1 MSLFSLAPSLPP
13 RYNDVREPFLW
24 QNSRDFGLSAITS
37 DKGGR
42 SMGKI
47 VPIQNGYCSNLD
59 YRRICSIDTEV
70 IDTPTTP
77 LIHQMSRFWLIN
89 KGRGVLKLQGK
100 EYELKPGTL
109 VSVLPWQV
117 SDIVQVDSPI
127 QYFLL
132 VYYFDGVNDIIK
144 SLYNLGHGPLNL
156 IEDLSQNPVIY
167 CSTGQAKYMHQL
179 FLQLRDELGGGAV
192 PSLET
197 SVASELGSLFITNK
211 LIELIINLWRIGKA
225 NSSQAAEVSAP
236 ADRTEIL
243 QYMYHH
249 LSEKLTLKTLAKTFY
264 MSESSISLY
273 IVQTTGLTLPNLLN
287 EMRVGKTI
295 TYLLY
300 TDFTMDELAEILG
313 FVDSSHIC
321 KVFAARIGLK
331 ANEFRKTYQKI
342 GSICN
347 IRDSRKAY
355 SIVEYIYKHYS
366 GNLTPQS
373 VARKFDITVRKL
385 NTILFYQVEKSFSD
399 FLNYV
404 RINRACGL
412 LLDTDKTI
420 AEIASLTGYNNV
432 KTLTRN
438 FLKFQVMTPGKY
450 RESVSKKGGETPGPG
465 AEQEG

>member
-1 MSLFSLAPSLPP
+1 MSNIIKMQDLYFSDYDSHRLCQFYYEVL
-13 RYNDVREPFLW
+13 
-24 QNSRDFGLSAITS
+24 
-37 DKGGR
+37 DK
-42 SMGKI
+42 
-47 VPIQNGYCSNLD
+47 
-59 YRRICSIDTEV
+59 
-70 IDTPTTP
+70 PTTP
-77 LIHQMSRFWLIN
+77 IIHQMSRFWLIN

-273 IVQTTGLTLPNLLN
+273 IVQTTGLTFPNLLN

-465 AEQEG
+465 AGEEG

>member
-1 MSLFSLAPSLPP
+1 MSNIIKMQDLYFSDYDSHRLCQFYYEVL
-13 RYNDVREPFLW
+13 
-24 QNSRDFGLSAITS
+24 
-37 DKGGR
+37 DK
-42 SMGKI
+42 
-47 VPIQNGYCSNLD
+47 
-59 YRRICSIDTEV
+59 
-70 IDTPTTP
+70 PTTP
-77 LIHQMSRFWLIN
+77 IIHQMSRFWLIN

-273 IVQTTGLTLPNLLN
+273 IVQTTGLTFPNLLN

-313 FVDSSHIC
+313 FVDSSHIR

-465 AEQEG
+465 AGEEG

>member
-1 MSLFSLAPSLPP
+1 MSNIIKMQDLYFSDYDSHRLCQF
-13 RYNDVREPFLW
+13 YYEV
-24 QNSRDFGLSAITS
+24 
-37 DKGGR
+37 
-42 SMGKI
+42 
-47 VPIQNGYCSNLD
+47 LD
-59 YRRICSIDTEV
+59 Q
-70 IDTPTTP
+70 PTTP
-77 LIHQMSRFWLIN
+77 IIHQMSRFWLIN

-273 IVQTTGLTLPNLLN
+273 IVQTTGLTFPNLLN

-465 AEQEG
+465 AGEEG

>member
-1 MSLFSLAPSLPP
+1 MSNIIKMQDLYFSDYDSHRLCQFYYEVL
-13 RYNDVREPFLW
+13 
-24 QNSRDFGLSAITS
+24 
-37 DKGGR
+37 DK
-42 SMGKI
+42 
-47 VPIQNGYCSNLD
+47 
-59 YRRICSIDTEV
+59 
-70 IDTPTTP
+70 PTTP
-77 LIHQMSRFWLIN
+77 IIHQMSRFWLIN

-273 IVQTTGLTLPNLLN
+273 IVQTTGLTFPNLLN

-438 FLKFQVMTPGKY
+438 FLKFQVMPPGKY
-450 RESVSKKGGETPGPG
+450 RESVSKKSGETPGPG

>member
-1 MSLFSLAPSLPP
+1 MSNIIKMQDLYFSDYDSHRLCQFYYEVL
-13 RYNDVREPFLW
+13 
-24 QNSRDFGLSAITS
+24 
-37 DKGGR
+37 DK
-42 SMGKI
+42 
-47 VPIQNGYCSNLD
+47 
-59 YRRICSIDTEV
+59 
-70 IDTPTTP
+70 PTTP
-77 LIHQMSRFWLIN
+77 IIHQMSRFWLIN

-109 VSVLPWQV
+109 VSGLPWQV

-273 IVQTTGLTLPNLLN
+273 IVQTTGLTFPNLLN

-347 IRDSRKAY
+347 IRDSMKAY

-465 AEQEG
+465 AGEEG

>member
-1 MSLFSLAPSLPP
+1 MSNIIKMQDLYFSDYDSHRLCQFYYEVL
-13 RYNDVREPFLW
+13 
-24 QNSRDFGLSAITS
+24 
-37 DKGGR
+37 DK
-42 SMGKI
+42 
-47 VPIQNGYCSNLD
+47 
-59 YRRICSIDTEV
+59 
-70 IDTPTTP
+70 PTTP
-77 LIHQMSRFWLIN
+77 IIHQMSRFWLIN

-225 NSSQAAEVSAP
+225 NSSQAAEVSSP

-273 IVQTTGLTLPNLLN
+273 IVQTTGLTFPNLLN

-465 AEQEG
+465 AGEEG

>member
-1 MSLFSLAPSLPP
+1 MSNIIKMQDLYFSDYDSHRLCQFYYEVL
-13 RYNDVREPFLW
+13 
-24 QNSRDFGLSAITS
+24 
-37 DKGGR
+37 DK
-42 SMGKI
+42 
-47 VPIQNGYCSNLD
+47 
-59 YRRICSIDTEV
+59 
-70 IDTPTTP
+70 PTTP
-77 LIHQMSRFWLIN
+77 IIHQMSRFWLIN

-273 IVQTTGLTLPNLLN
+273 IVQTTGLTFPNLLN

-450 RESVSKKGGETPGPG
+450 RESASKKGGETPGPG
-465 AEQEG
+465 AGEEG

>member
-1 MSLFSLAPSLPP
+1 MSNIIKMQDLYFSDYDSHRLCQFYYEVL
-13 RYNDVREPFLW
+13 
-24 QNSRDFGLSAITS
+24 
-37 DKGGR
+37 DK
-42 SMGKI
+42 
-47 VPIQNGYCSNLD
+47 
-59 YRRICSIDTEV
+59 
-70 IDTPTTP
+70 PTTP
-77 LIHQMSRFWLIN
+77 IIHQMSRFWLIN

-273 IVQTTGLTLPNLLN
+273 IVQTTGLTFPNLLN

-321 KVFAARIGLK
+321 KVFAARIG
-331 ANEFRKTYQKI
+331 QKI

-465 AEQEG
+465 AGEEG

>member
-1 MSLFSLAPSLPP
+1 MVLSNIIKMQDLYFSDYDSHRLCQFYYEVL
-13 RYNDVREPFLW
+13 
-24 QNSRDFGLSAITS
+24 
-37 DKGGR
+37 DK
-42 SMGKI
+42 
-47 VPIQNGYCSNLD
+47 
-59 YRRICSIDTEV
+59 
-70 IDTPTTP
+70 PTTP
-77 LIHQMSRFWLIN
+77 IIHQMSRFWLIN

-273 IVQTTGLTLPNLLN
+273 IVQTTGLTFPNLLN

>member
-1 MSLFSLAPSLPP
+1 MSNIIKMQDLYFSDYDSHRLCQFYYEVL
-13 RYNDVREPFLW
+13 
-24 QNSRDFGLSAITS
+24 
-37 DKGGR
+37 DK
-42 SMGKI
+42 
-47 VPIQNGYCSNLD
+47 
-59 YRRICSIDTEV
+59 
-70 IDTPTTP
+70 PTTP
-77 LIHQMSRFWLIN
+77 IIHQMSRFWLIN

-273 IVQTTGLTLPNLLN
+273 IVQTTGLTFPNLLN

-450 RESVSKKGGETPGPG
+450 RESVSKKGGEIPGPG

>member
-1 MSLFSLAPSLPP
+1 MQDLYFSDYDSHKLCQFYYEVL
-13 RYNDVREPFLW
+13 
-24 QNSRDFGLSAITS
+24 
-37 DKGGR
+37 DK
-42 SMGKI
+42 
-47 VPIQNGYCSNLD
+47 
-59 YRRICSIDTEV
+59 
-70 IDTPTTP
+70 PTTP
-77 LIHQMSRFWLIN
+77 IIHQMSRFWLIN
-89 KGRGVLKLQGK
+89 KGKGILKLQGK

-144 SLYNLGHGPLNL
+144 SLYNLGHGPLDL
-156 IEDLSQNPVIY
+156 IEDLSKNPVIY
-167 CSTGQAKYMHQL
+167 CSAAQAKYMHQL

-197 SVASELGSLFITNK
+197 SVSSGFGSLFITNK

-225 NSSQAAEVSAP
+225 NSSQAAEISTP
-236 ADRTEIL
+236 MDRTEIL

-264 MSESSISLY
+264 MSESSVSLY
-273 IVQTTGLTLPNLLN
+273 IVQTTGLTFPNLLN

-355 SIVEYIYKHYS
+355 SIVEYIYKNYS

-404 RINRACGL
+404 RINRACEL

-438 FLKFQVMTPGKY
+438 FLKFQVMTPGKF
-450 RESVSKKGGETPGPG
+450 RESVLKNSGDASAPVGGGRGMSRP
-465 AEQEG
+465 

>member
-1 MSLFSLAPSLPP
+1 MVLSNIIKMQDLYFSDYDSHRLCQFYYEVL
-13 RYNDVREPFLW
+13 
-24 QNSRDFGLSAITS
+24 
-37 DKGGR
+37 DK
-42 SMGKI
+42 
-47 VPIQNGYCSNLD
+47 
-59 YRRICSIDTEV
+59 
-70 IDTPTTP
+70 PTTP
-77 LIHQMSRFWLIN
+77 IIHQMSRFWLIN

-273 IVQTTGLTLPNLLN
+273 IVQTTGLTFPNLLN

-300 TDFTMDELAEILG
+300 TDFTMAELAEILG

-465 AEQEG
+465 AGEEG

>member
-1 MSLFSLAPSLPP
+1 MSNIIKMQDLYFSDYDSHRLCQFYYEVL
-13 RYNDVREPFLW
+13 
-24 QNSRDFGLSAITS
+24 
-37 DKGGR
+37 DKP
-42 SMGKI
+42 KT
-47 VPIQNGYCSNLD
+47 PI
-59 YRRICSIDTEV
+59 
-70 IDTPTTP
+70 
-77 LIHQMSRFWLIN
+77 IHQMSRFWLIN

-211 LIELIINLWRIGKA
+211 LIELIINLWRIGQA
-225 NSSQAAEVSAP
+225 NRSQAAEVSSP

-273 IVQTTGLTLPNLLN
+273 IVQTTGLTFPNLLN

-342 GSICN
+342 CSICN

-465 AEQEG
+465 AGEEG

>member
-1 MSLFSLAPSLPP
+1 MVLSNIIKMQDLYFSDYDSHRLCQFYYEVL
-13 RYNDVREPFLW
+13 
-24 QNSRDFGLSAITS
+24 
-37 DKGGR
+37 DK
-42 SMGKI
+42 
-47 VPIQNGYCSNLD
+47 
-59 YRRICSIDTEV
+59 T
-70 IDTPTTP
+70 TTP
-77 LIHQMSRFWLIN
+77 IIHQMSRFWLIN

-273 IVQTTGLTLPNLLN
+273 IVQTTGLTFPNLLN

-465 AEQEG
+465 AGEEG

>member
-1 MSLFSLAPSLPP
+1 MSNIIKMQDLYFSDYDSHRLCQFYYEVL
-13 RYNDVREPFLW
+13 
-24 QNSRDFGLSAITS
+24 
-37 DKGGR
+37 DK
-42 SMGKI
+42 
-47 VPIQNGYCSNLD
+47 
-59 YRRICSIDTEV
+59 
-70 IDTPTTP
+70 PTTP
-77 LIHQMSRFWLIN
+77 IIHQMSRFWLIN
-89 KGRGVLKLQGK
+89 KGRGVLKLQGT

-273 IVQTTGLTLPNLLN
+273 IVQTTGLTFPNLLN

-465 AEQEG
+465 AGEEG

>member
-1 MSLFSLAPSLPP
+1 MSNIIKMQDLYFSDYDSHRLCQFYYEVL
-13 RYNDVREPFLW
+13 
-24 QNSRDFGLSAITS
+24 
-37 DKGGR
+37 DK
-42 SMGKI
+42 
-47 VPIQNGYCSNLD
+47 
-59 YRRICSIDTEV
+59 
-70 IDTPTTP
+70 PTTP
-77 LIHQMSRFWLIN
+77 IIHQMSRFWLIN

-109 VSVLPWQV
+109 VSVLPWQG

-273 IVQTTGLTLPNLLN
+273 IVQTTGLTFPNLLN

-465 AEQEG
+465 AGEEG

>member
-1 MSLFSLAPSLPP
+1 MVLSNIIKMQDLYFSDYDSHRLCQFYYEVL
-13 RYNDVREPFLW
+13 
-24 QNSRDFGLSAITS
+24 
-37 DKGGR
+37 DK
-42 SMGKI
+42 
-47 VPIQNGYCSNLD
+47 
-59 YRRICSIDTEV
+59 
-70 IDTPTTP
+70 PTTP
-77 LIHQMSRFWLIN
+77 IIHQMSRFWLIN

-273 IVQTTGLTLPNLLN
+273 IVQTTGLTFPNLLN

-300 TDFTMDELAEILG
+300 TDFTMDDLAEILG

-465 AEQEG
+465 AGEEG

>member
-1 MSLFSLAPSLPP
+1 LSNIIKMQDLYFSDYDSHRLCQFYYEVL
-13 RYNDVREPFLW
+13 
-24 QNSRDFGLSAITS
+24 
-37 DKGGR
+37 DK
-42 SMGKI
+42 
-47 VPIQNGYCSNLD
+47 
-59 YRRICSIDTEV
+59 
-70 IDTPTTP
+70 PTTP
-77 LIHQMSRFWLIN
+77 IIHQMSRFWLIN

-273 IVQTTGLTLPNLLN
+273 IVQTTGLTFPNLLN

>member
-1 MSLFSLAPSLPP
+1 MA
-13 RYNDVREPFLW
+13 
-24 QNSRDFGLSAITS
+24 GI
-37 DKGGR
+37 
-42 SMGKI
+42 
-47 VPIQNGYCSNLD
+47 GY
-59 YRRICSIDTEV
+59 RT
-70 IDTPTTP
+70 
-77 LIHQMSRFWLIN
+77 
-89 KGRGVLKLQGK
+89 G
-100 EYELKPGTL
+100 
-109 VSVLPWQV
+109 
-117 SDIVQVDSPI
+117 
-127 QYFLL
+127 
-132 VYYFDGVNDIIK
+132 GVNDIIK

-273 IVQTTGLTLPNLLN
+273 IVQTTGLTFPNLLN

-465 AEQEG
+465 AGEEG

>member
-1 MSLFSLAPSLPP
+1 MSNIIKMQDLYFSDYDSHRLCQFYYEVL
-13 RYNDVREPFLW
+13 
-24 QNSRDFGLSAITS
+24 
-37 DKGGR
+37 DK
-42 SMGKI
+42 
-47 VPIQNGYCSNLD
+47 
-59 YRRICSIDTEV
+59 
-70 IDTPTTP
+70 PTTP
-77 LIHQMSRFWLIN
+77 IIHQMSRFWLIN

-225 NSSQAAEVSAP
+225 NSSQAAEVSAR

-273 IVQTTGLTLPNLLN
+273 IVQTTGLTFPNLLN

-465 AEQEG
+465 AGEEG

>member
-1 MSLFSLAPSLPP
+1 MQDLYFSDYDSHRLCQFYYEVL
-13 RYNDVREPFLW
+13 
-24 QNSRDFGLSAITS
+24 
-37 DKGGR
+37 DK
-42 SMGKI
+42 
-47 VPIQNGYCSNLD
+47 
-59 YRRICSIDTEV
+59 
-70 IDTPTTP
+70 PTTP
-77 LIHQMSRFWLIN
+77 IIHQMSRFWLIN

-273 IVQTTGLTLPNLLN
+273 IVQTTGLTFPNLLN

-465 AEQEG
+465 AGEEG

>member
-1 MSLFSLAPSLPP
+1 MSNIIKMQDLYFSDYDSHRLCQFYYEVL
-13 RYNDVREPFLW
+13 
-24 QNSRDFGLSAITS
+24 
-37 DKGGR
+37 DK
-42 SMGKI
+42 
-47 VPIQNGYCSNLD
+47 
-59 YRRICSIDTEV
+59 
-70 IDTPTTP
+70 PTTP
-77 LIHQMSRFWLIN
+77 IIHQMSRFWLIN

-211 LIELIINLWRIGKA
+211 LIERIINLWRIGKA

-273 IVQTTGLTLPNLLN
+273 IVQTTGLTFPNLLN

-465 AEQEG
+465 AGEEG

>member
-1 MSLFSLAPSLPP
+1 MSNIIKMQDLYFSDYDSHRLCQFYYEVL
-13 RYNDVREPFLW
+13 
-24 QNSRDFGLSAITS
+24 
-37 DKGGR
+37 DK
-42 SMGKI
+42 
-47 VPIQNGYCSNLD
+47 
-59 YRRICSIDTEV
+59 
-70 IDTPTTP
+70 PTTP
-77 LIHQMSRFWLIN
+77 IIHQMSRFWLIN
-89 KGRGVLKLQGK
+89 TGRGVLKLQGK
-100 EYELKPGTL
+100 DYELNTGTM

-273 IVQTTGLTLPNLLN
+273 IVQTTGLTFPNLLN

-465 AEQEG
+465 AGEEG

>member
-1 MSLFSLAPSLPP
+1 MSNSIKMQDLYFSDYDSHRLCQFYYEVL
-13 RYNDVREPFLW
+13 
-24 QNSRDFGLSAITS
+24 
-37 DKGGR
+37 DK
-42 SMGKI
+42 
-47 VPIQNGYCSNLD
+47 
-59 YRRICSIDTEV
+59 
-70 IDTPTTP
+70 PTTP
-77 LIHQMSRFWLIN
+77 IIHQMSRFWLIN

-273 IVQTTGLTLPNLLN
+273 IVQTTGLTFPNLLN

-465 AEQEG
+465 AGEEG

>member
-1 MSLFSLAPSLPP
+1 MSNIIKMQDLYFSDYDSHKLCQFYYEVL
-13 RYNDVREPFLW
+13 
-24 QNSRDFGLSAITS
+24 
-37 DKGGR
+37 DK
-42 SMGKI
+42 
-47 VPIQNGYCSNLD
+47 
-59 YRRICSIDTEV
+59 
-70 IDTPTTP
+70 PTTP
-77 LIHQMSRFWLIN
+77 IIHQMSRFWLIN
-89 KGRGVLKLQGK
+89 KGKGILKLQGK

-156 IEDLSQNPVIY
+156 IEDLSKNPVIY
-167 CSTGQAKYMHQL
+167 CGAAQAKYMHQL

-197 SVASELGSLFITNK
+197 SVSSGFGSLFITNK

-225 NSSQAAEVSAP
+225 NSSQAAEISTP
-236 ADRTEIL
+236 MDRTEIL

-264 MSESSISLY
+264 MSESSVSLY
-273 IVQTTGLTLPNLLN
+273 IVQTTGLTFPNLLN

-355 SIVEYIYKHYS
+355 SIVEYIYKNYS

-404 RINRACGL
+404 RINRACEL

-438 FLKFQVMTPGKY
+438 FLKFQVMTPGKF
-450 RESVSKKGGETPGPG
+450 RESVSKNSGDASAPVGGGRGMSRP
-465 AEQEG
+465 

>member
-1 MSLFSLAPSLPP
+1 MSNIIKMQDLYFSDYDSHRLCQFYYEVL
-13 RYNDVREPFLW
+13 
-24 QNSRDFGLSAITS
+24 
-37 DKGGR
+37 DK
-42 SMGKI
+42 
-47 VPIQNGYCSNLD
+47 
-59 YRRICSIDTEV
+59 
-70 IDTPTTP
+70 PTTP
-77 LIHQMSRFWLIN
+77 IIHQMSRFWLIN

-273 IVQTTGLTLPNLLN
+273 IVQTTGLTFPNLLN

-450 RESVSKKGGETPGPG
+450 RESVSKKSGETPGPG

>member
-1 MSLFSLAPSLPP
+1 MSNIIKMQDLYFSDYDSHRLCQFYYEVL
-13 RYNDVREPFLW
+13 
-24 QNSRDFGLSAITS
+24 
-37 DKGGR
+37 DK
-42 SMGKI
+42 
-47 VPIQNGYCSNLD
+47 
-59 YRRICSIDTEV
+59 
-70 IDTPTTP
+70 PTTP
-77 LIHQMSRFWLIN
+77 IIHQMSRFWLIN

-132 VYYFDGVNDIIK
+132 DYYFDGVNYIIN
-144 SLYNLGHGPLNL
+144 SLYNLGHAPLNL

-273 IVQTTGLTLPNLLN
+273 IVQTTGLTFPNLLN

-465 AEQEG
+465 AGEEG

>member
-1 MSLFSLAPSLPP
+1 
-13 RYNDVREPFLW
+13 
-24 QNSRDFGLSAITS
+24 
-37 DKGGR
+37 
-42 SMGKI
+42 
-47 VPIQNGYCSNLD
+47 
-59 YRRICSIDTEV
+59 
-70 IDTPTTP
+70 
-77 LIHQMSRFWLIN
+77 MSRFWLIN

-273 IVQTTGLTLPNLLN
+273 IVQTTGLTFPNLLN

-465 AEQEG
+465 AGEEG

>member
-1 MSLFSLAPSLPP
+1 MQELYFSDYDSHKLCQFYYEVL
-13 RYNDVREPFLW
+13 
-24 QNSRDFGLSAITS
+24 
-37 DKGGR
+37 DK
-42 SMGKI
+42 
-47 VPIQNGYCSNLD
+47 
-59 YRRICSIDTEV
+59 
-70 IDTPTTP
+70 PTTP
-77 LIHQMSRFWLIN
+77 IIHQMSRFWLIN
-89 KGRGVLKLQGK
+89 KGKGILKLQGK

-156 IEDLSQNPVIY
+156 IEDLSKNPVIY
-167 CSTGQAKYMHQL
+167 CSAAQAKYMHQL

-197 SVASELGSLFITNK
+197 SVSSGFGSLFITNK

-225 NSSQAAEVSAP
+225 NSSQAAEISTP
-236 ADRTEIL
+236 MDRTEIL

-264 MSESSISLY
+264 MSESSVSLY
-273 IVQTTGLTLPNLLN
+273 IVQTTGLTFPNLLN

-355 SIVEYIYKHYS
+355 SIVEYIYKNYS

-404 RINRACGL
+404 RINRACEL

-438 FLKFQVMTPGKY
+438 FLKFQVMTPGKF
-450 RESVSKKGGETPGPG
+450 RESVSKNSGDASAPVGGGRGMSRP
-465 AEQEG
+465 

>member
-1 MSLFSLAPSLPP
+1 MVLSNIIKMQDLYFSDYDSHRLCQFYYEVL
-13 RYNDVREPFLW
+13 
-24 QNSRDFGLSAITS
+24 
-37 DKGGR
+37 DK
-42 SMGKI
+42 
-47 VPIQNGYCSNLD
+47 
-59 YRRICSIDTEV
+59 
-70 IDTPTTP
+70 PTTP
-77 LIHQMSRFWLIN
+77 IIHQMSRFWLIN

-273 IVQTTGLTLPNLLN
+273 IVQTTGLTFPNLLN

-342 GSICN
+342 GSIN

-465 AEQEG
+465 AGEEG

>member
-1 MSLFSLAPSLPP
+1 MSNIIKMQDLYFSDYDSHKLCQFYYEVL
-13 RYNDVREPFLW
+13 
-24 QNSRDFGLSAITS
+24 
-37 DKGGR
+37 DK
-42 SMGKI
+42 
-47 VPIQNGYCSNLD
+47 
-59 YRRICSIDTEV
+59 
-70 IDTPTTP
+70 PTTP
-77 LIHQMSRFWLIN
+77 IIHQMSRFWLIN
-89 KGRGVLKLQGK
+89 KGKGILKLQGK

-144 SLYNLGHGPLNL
+144 SLYNLGHGPLDL
-156 IEDLSQNPVIY
+156 IEDLSKNPVIY
-167 CSTGQAKYMHQL
+167 CSAAQAKYMHQL

-197 SVASELGSLFITNK
+197 SVSSGFGSLFITNK

-225 NSSQAAEVSAP
+225 NSSQAAEISTP
-236 ADRTEIL
+236 MDRTEIL

-273 IVQTTGLTLPNLLN
+273 IVQTTGLTFPNLLN

-404 RINRACGL
+404 RINRACEL

>member
-1 MSLFSLAPSLPP
+1 MSNIIKMQDLYFSDYDSHRLCQFYYEVL
-13 RYNDVREPFLW
+13 
-24 QNSRDFGLSAITS
+24 
-37 DKGGR
+37 DK
-42 SMGKI
+42 
-47 VPIQNGYCSNLD
+47 
-59 YRRICSIDTEV
+59 
-70 IDTPTTP
+70 PTTP
-77 LIHQMSRFWLIN
+77 IIHQMSRFWLIN

-273 IVQTTGLTLPNLLN
+273 IVQTTGLTFPNLLN

-420 AEIASLTGYNNV
+420 AETASLTGYNNV

-465 AEQEG
+465 AGEEG

>member
-1 MSLFSLAPSLPP
+1 MVLSNIIKMQDLYFSDYDSHRLCQFYYEVL
-13 RYNDVREPFLW
+13 
-24 QNSRDFGLSAITS
+24 
-37 DKGGR
+37 DK
-42 SMGKI
+42 
-47 VPIQNGYCSNLD
+47 
-59 YRRICSIDTEV
+59 
-70 IDTPTTP
+70 PTTP
-77 LIHQMSRFWLIN
+77 IIHQMSRFWLIN

-273 IVQTTGLTLPNLLN
+273 IVQTTGLTFPNLLN

-373 VARKFDITVRKL
+373 VAPKFDITVRKL

-465 AEQEG
+465 AGEEG

>member
-1 MSLFSLAPSLPP
+1 MSNIIKMQDLYFSDYDSHRLCQFYYEVL
-13 RYNDVREPFLW
+13 
-24 QNSRDFGLSAITS
+24 
-37 DKGGR
+37 DK
-42 SMGKI
+42 
-47 VPIQNGYCSNLD
+47 
-59 YRRICSIDTEV
+59 
-70 IDTPTTP
+70 PTTP
-77 LIHQMSRFWLIN
+77 IIHQMSRFWLIN
-89 KGRGVLKLQGK
+89 KGRGVLNLQGK

-273 IVQTTGLTLPNLLN
+273 IVQTTGLTFPNLLN

-465 AEQEG
+465 AGEEG

>member
-1 MSLFSLAPSLPP
+1 MSNIIKMQDLYFSDYDSHRLCQFYYEVL
-13 RYNDVREPFLW
+13 
-24 QNSRDFGLSAITS
+24 
-37 DKGGR
+37 DK
-42 SMGKI
+42 
-47 VPIQNGYCSNLD
+47 
-59 YRRICSIDTEV
+59 
-70 IDTPTTP
+70 PTTP
-77 LIHQMSRFWLIN
+77 IIHQMSRFWLIN

-273 IVQTTGLTLPNLLN
+273 IVQTTGLTFPNLLN

-450 RESVSKKGGETPGPG
+450 RESVSKKAGKLLVLGRGKRDKPRLGPVM
-465 AEQEG
+465 ADMHELYTIFPHNPLILPFNTIIMCSTKQATST

>member
-1 MSLFSLAPSLPP
+1 MQDLYFSDYDSHRLCQFYYEVL
-13 RYNDVREPFLW
+13 
-24 QNSRDFGLSAITS
+24 
-37 DKGGR
+37 DK
-42 SMGKI
+42 
-47 VPIQNGYCSNLD
+47 
-59 YRRICSIDTEV
+59 
-70 IDTPTTP
+70 PTTP
-77 LIHQMSRFWLIN
+77 IIHQMSRFWLIN

-273 IVQTTGLTLPNLLN
+273 IVQSTGLTFPNLLN

>member
-1 MSLFSLAPSLPP
+1 MSNIIKMQDLYFSDYDSHRLCQFYYEVL
-13 RYNDVREPFLW
+13 
-24 QNSRDFGLSAITS
+24 
-37 DKGGR
+37 DK
-42 SMGKI
+42 
-47 VPIQNGYCSNLD
+47 
-59 YRRICSIDTEV
+59 
-70 IDTPTTP
+70 PTTP
-77 LIHQMSRFWLIN
+77 IIHQMSRFWLIN

-273 IVQTTGLTLPNLLN
+273 IVQTTGLTFPNLLN

-420 AEIASLTGYNNV
+420 AEIASLTGY
-432 KTLTRN
+432 KSE
-438 FLKFQVMTPGKY
+438 K
-450 RESVSKKGGETPGPG
+450 
-465 AEQEG
+465 

>member
-1 MSLFSLAPSLPP
+1 MSNIIKMQDLYFSDYDSHRLCQFYYEVL
-13 RYNDVREPFLW
+13 
-24 QNSRDFGLSAITS
+24 
-37 DKGGR
+37 DK
-42 SMGKI
+42 
-47 VPIQNGYCSNLD
+47 
-59 YRRICSIDTEV
+59 
-70 IDTPTTP
+70 PTTP
-77 LIHQMSRFWLIN
+77 IIHQMSRFWLIN

-197 SVASELGSLFITNK
+197 SVSSGFGSLFITNK

-225 NSSQAAEVSAP
+225 NSSQAAEISTP
-236 ADRTEIL
+236 MDRTEIL

-273 IVQTTGLTLPNLLN
+273 IVQTTGLTFPNLLN

-465 AEQEG
+465 AGEEG